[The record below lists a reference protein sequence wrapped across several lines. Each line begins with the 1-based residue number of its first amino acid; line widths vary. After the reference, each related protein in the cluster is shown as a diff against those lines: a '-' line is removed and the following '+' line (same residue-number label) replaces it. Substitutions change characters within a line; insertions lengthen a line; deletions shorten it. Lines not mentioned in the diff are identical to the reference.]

1 MIKYIV
7 VKDNTRIDFTSM
19 EAAQSYADI
28 NGGTIET
35 KEEIVNIYQMVDIEV
50 AMWRLRVVMGLA
62 GLTQSIESAI
72 SSLPEPN
79 KTVAESAWNYGN
91 TISRTSAIVGAIQQM
106 IGLTNEQTDSL
117 FIQAELLPA

>member
-7 VKDNTRIDFTSM
+7 VKGNTRIDFTSM
-19 EAAQSYADI
+19 EAAQSYVDI

-35 KEEIVNIYQMVDIEV
+35 KEEIVNVYQPVDIEV

-72 SSLPEPN
+72 ASLPEPN

-91 TISRTSAIVGAIQQM
+91 TIARTSAIVGAIQQM
-106 IGLTNEQTDSL
+106 IGLTNEQTDNL